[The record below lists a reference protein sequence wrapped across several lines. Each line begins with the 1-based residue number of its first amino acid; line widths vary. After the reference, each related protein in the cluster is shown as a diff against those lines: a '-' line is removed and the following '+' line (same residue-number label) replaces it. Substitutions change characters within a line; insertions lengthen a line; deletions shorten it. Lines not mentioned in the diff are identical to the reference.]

1 MKKIFLLLCLLLALC
16 SCSRKEPKEVI
27 IEPPVVPV
35 EEPVV
40 IDETKLEEYA
50 ILNKNWDD
58 NDAIT
63 HDFRGFIKVGNLI
76 DLPFVQG
83 KTNDTYLRKDWLTM
97 NYDEEGSIFL
107 DSSNDKELN
116 DQNLIIY
123 GHYVYKSYEASGT
136 HKFTPLEKL
145 IDKEN
150 YEDNKYI
157 TLQLKDEIRTYEIAI
172 VFYVDT
178 YVDSA
183 SNVRYP
189 KEGYIYYYPNYSE
202 EYFDTYISNAY
213 KDAFYDT
220 GVKVG
225 FDDHILTLQTCVENK
240 DDLREIVVAKLIK
253 IEKTR

>member
-107 DSSNDKELN
+107 DSSNDKELF
-116 DQNLIIY
+116 II
-123 GHYVYKSYEASGT
+123 
-136 HKFTPLEKL
+136 
-145 IDKEN
+145 
-150 YEDNKYI
+150 
-157 TLQLKDEIRTYEIAI
+157 
-172 VFYVDT
+172 
-178 YVDSA
+178 
-183 SNVRYP
+183 
-189 KEGYIYYYPNYSE
+189 
-202 EYFDTYISNAY
+202 
-213 KDAFYDT
+213 
-220 GVKVG
+220 
-225 FDDHILTLQTCVENK
+225 
-240 DDLREIVVAKLIK
+240 
-253 IEKTR
+253 TRI